1 MKKFLLM
8 IIVAFTF
15 SGNIIAQEVSV
26 GADVVSN
33 YIWRGVKFG
42 GPSVQPTVELGF
54 GDLAIGSWGSFALSA
69 FDVPMEN
76 DFYASYSMGDLSVG
90 VTDYYYQ
97 GPLFETSTDSGS
109 HALEINVGY
118 AVDAVSISANYIV
131 NEAGGAGSAGS
142 DMYFELGY
150 ALENISLFV
159 GAGDGWHSSDGEF
172 ALVNVG
178 ISVSKEVKVTED
190 LSLPVFGSIIVNPD
204 AELSYL
210 FVGFSL

>member
-1 MKKFLLM
+1 MKKYLLM
-8 IIVAFTF
+8 ILITLTF
-15 SGNIIAQEVSV
+15 SGNIFAQEVSV

-42 GPSVQPTVELGF
+42 GPSVQPSVELGF

-76 DFYASYSMGDLSVG
+76 DFYASYSVGNLSFG

-109 HALEINVGY
+109 HALEINAGY
-118 AVDAVSISANYIV
+118 SLDELSISANYII

-142 DMYFELGY
+142 DLYFELGY

-159 GAGDGWHSSDGEF
+159 GTGDGWHSSDGE
-172 ALVNVG
+172 LSVVNVG
-178 ISVSKEVKVTED
+178 ISVSKVVKVTEGF
-190 LSLPVFGSIIVNPD
+190 SLPVFGSIIVNPD
-204 AELSYL
+204 AEVSYL